1 MAKSKPTIEIKVSEV
16 AQAWNILN
24 DLIQVNDN
32 PFKGNARRLGF
43 KLQPEVKFLQSCDDK
58 DYEAVK
64 DKKIQLGEKIPPPTD
79 FPDEYSEFLGKI
91 CTSVPVKSSKI
102 ESLLNKKK

>member
-32 PFKGNARRLGF
+32 PFKGNARR
-43 KLQPEVKFLQSCDDK
+43 FL
-58 DYEAVK
+58 Y
-64 DKKIQLGEKIPPPTD
+64 
-79 FPDEYSEFLGKI
+79 
-91 CTSVPVKSSKI
+91 
-102 ESLLNKKK
+102 